1 MVLCESWSESNNET
15 LNMDEK
21 QCCNLMG
28 DGSLIYN
35 NSYQDAYFQGF
46 IKSE

>member
-1 MVLCESWSESNNET
+1 MILCESWSESNNET

-28 DGSLIYN
+28 DGPPYL
-35 NSYQDAYFQGF
+35 Q
-46 IKSE
+46 